1 MADDYLYA
9 LVEGLPPAWRAPAS
23 GVGGVPVTI
32 RRYGERSLIAGTLNT
47 VPPPNPGALAAH
59 HDVVA
64 STLDAHAVLPFRYGT
79 VAEGL
84 GAEAWLSSRRD
95 AIEPSLALVRGCVEM
110 TVKLLRLECSVAP
123 HVVARAGGGASPD
136 ERELKALGEH
146 LIAHA
151 ELPHARYRPAG
162 TAGNVAASVAFL
174 VPRAELPGFLTR
186 IAPIASRAT
195 GVAVVPTGPWPAYSF
210 VPSFDRLPLA
220 RATPGG
226 SLSVERRAG

>member
-23 GVGGVPVTI
+23 GVGEVPVTV
-32 RRYGERSLIAGTLNT
+32 RRYGERALITATMNA
-47 VPPPNPGALAAH
+47 VPPPNPRMLAAH

-64 STLDAHAVLPFRYGT
+64 SALDAHAVLPFRYGT
-79 VAEGL
+79 VSDGI
-84 GAEAWLSSRRD
+84 GADAWLSRRRD

-110 TVKLLRLECSVAP
+110 TVKLLRLDCAAAP
-123 HVVARAGGGASPD
+123 HAGGGASPD

-210 VPSFDRLPLA
+210 VPPFDRLPLA
-220 RATPGG
+220 RAAPGG